1 MTYLE
6 WRLGFF
12 SSWISQ
18 EISAP
23 ATLTIAVAKVGFR
36 TVCALLIMMES
47 GSGDSRSQRCGL
59 FWSVP
64 WRLVHLSLHASLY
77 SIPFCVLFFPVLLSW
92 PEMTASFWQWQES
105 FRNFFFFTSHF
116 SATHWLC
123 FLADRDHRSNAT
135 ETFPG
140 WFVVP
145 RAQRKTLFWSN

>member
-64 WRLVHLSLHASLY
+64 WRLVHLSLHPSLFY
-77 SIPFCVLFFPVLLSW
+77 PFLRTIFSSLAVLTWNDGLVLTMTRILS
-92 PEMTASFWQWQES
+92 Q
-105 FRNFFFFTSHF
+105 FFFLHLTLFCHSLT
-116 SATHWLC
+116 L
-123 FLADRDHRSNAT
+123 L
-135 ETFPG
+135 PG
-140 WFVVP
+140 WPWSPIKRDGNVP
-145 RAQRKTLFWSN
+145 RMVCCPASTTEDPFLV